1 MLTEIPAEQIL
12 EVVNDVAT
20 ELLAEA
26 GVDRP
31 PVDALQVARRL
42 GLLVAQ
48 DQKSDLRARF
58 VRLGQ
63 TTRSFRGTILLSD
76 DPRPERKQWAV
87 VHEIGEFAAHRV
99 FSQLEMDPETL
110 PLAERERTANHLANA
125 LLLPYEWFRADAV
138 AVDWDLFELK
148 QIYATASHEL
158 IARRMLAMPP
168 GVIVSL
174 FDQGKLVWRKSNVIR
189 RPPPLVPAESSTWR
203 TAHEKGQ
210 AAQYECHE
218 LPDGLRDIRCWPM
231 HEPHWKREILRTALE
246 DW

>member
-12 EVVNDVAT
+12 EVVNDVAE
-20 ELLAEA
+20 ELLSEA

-31 PVDALQVARRL
+31 PIDALLVAKRL
-42 GLLVAQ
+42 GLLVSH
-48 DQKSDLRARF
+48 DQQSDLRARF

-63 TTRSFRGTILLSD
+63 RTRNFRGTILLAD
-76 DPRPERKQWAV
+76 DPRPERQQWAV
-87 VHEIGEFAAHRV
+87 AHEIGEFAAHRV
-99 FSQLEMDPETL
+99 FSELEIDPETL
-110 PLAERERTANHLANA
+110 PSAERERMANHVANA
-125 LLLPYEWFRADAV
+125 LLLPQEWFRADAV

-148 QIYATASHEL
+148 QIYTTASNEL

-168 GVIVSL
+168 AVIVSL

-189 RPPPLVPAESSTWR
+189 RPPPLVPAELSTWR
-203 TAHEKGQ
+203 TAHEKCLP
-210 AAQYECHE
+210 AQYECQE
-218 LPDGLRDIRCWPM
+218 LPDGLRDVRCWPV